1 MMTLQKVDGESLFES
16 QPKCKDFIIE
26 ALKFHLASGDA
37 NKLASFGNSAR
48 TKPRQPIGLP
58 KVVNR
63 TWIVPSRILCITIF
77 THTFV
82 LLIDCDF
89 YYLVLPR

>member
-1 MMTLQKVDGESLFES
+1 MQKVDGESLFES

-37 NKLASFGNSAR
+37 SKLASFGNSAR

-58 KVVNR
+58 KVQ
-63 TWIVPSRILCITIF
+63 
-77 THTFV
+77 
-82 LLIDCDF
+82 
-89 YYLVLPR
+89 

>member
-1 MMTLQKVDGESLFES
+1 MTTAQKVDGEALFET

-58 KVVNR
+58 KVCTVHC
-63 TWIVPSRILCITIF
+63 IL
-77 THTFV
+77 FV
-82 LLIDCDF
+82 H
-89 YYLVLPR
+89 Y

>member
-1 MMTLQKVDGESLFES
+1 MIMTTAQKVDGEALFET

-58 KVVNR
+58 KVQF
-63 TWIVPSRILCITIF
+63 TILF
-77 THTFV
+77 VHYTHYDLSGTG
-82 LLIDCDF
+82 
-89 YYLVLPR
+89 